1 MGIITAAA
9 LSAKINQARLERKAA
24 NIGCGQGLVMRVSVS
39 GKCTFLARAK
49 QKDGKLTNLVVGD
62 YPKISLSS
70 AREKAKALIEQTAGN
85 KSTGKMFKEF
95 ADERLG
101 DIRTRGKNDKRFYT
115 VRAFRKALEP
125 LDNFR
130 LDEIT
135 TQQAIAV
142 IGALNCSES
151 KKHHTAKFLNQLYNE
166 AMQLGLTNSNPFIF
180 LTRNFK
186 RPKSEGYA
194 WVRLENLQS
203 AFWQPLINVPDF
215 CKLGYLLIAFS
226 GLRLGSAAA
235 LRWDWINDG
244 VITVPGEAMKMGQDF
259 RLPITP
265 HLQRVLEHFKQ
276 DFGYQSDYVIY
287 HWSPSAHKINTF
299 ESMPFRHLQGPV
311 TANCHGTCTIHGL
324 RKTLRT
330 WLAESGINFEVA
342 EACLAHE
349 EKSAVVRAYQKYDFL
364 DERREVMTKW
374 GDALIDTLP
383 DEFKRL
389 VK

>member
-1 MGIITAAA
+1 MGLITAAA
-9 LSAKINQARLERKAA
+9 LSSKVNQARLAHKAA
-24 NIGCGQGLVMRVSVS
+24 NIGCGQGLVLRVSTS
-39 GKCTFLARAK
+39 GRCTFLARAK
-49 QKDGKLTNLVVGD
+49 QRDGKLTNKVIGE

-70 AREKAKALIEQTAGN
+70 AREKAKALIEETSSNNSSA
-85 KSTGKMFKEF
+85 KFFKDF
-95 ADERLG
+95 AEERLE
-101 DIRTRGKNDKRFYT
+101 DIRTRGKNDKRFMT
-115 VRAFRKALEP
+115 VRAFVKALEP
-125 LDNFR
+125 LNRFR

-166 AMQLGLTNSNPFIF
+166 AMQLGLINSNPFIF

-194 WVRLENLQS
+194 WARLENLQA

-215 CKLGYLLIAFS
+215 CKLVYLLIAFS
-226 GLRLGSAAA
+226 GLRLGSATA

-276 DFGYQSDYVIY
+276 DFGYKSDYVIY
-287 HWSPSAHKINTF
+287 HWSPSGYKVNTF

-311 TANCHGTCTIHGL
+311 TANCHGNCTIHGL

-349 EKSAVVRAYQKYDFL
+349 EKSAVVRAYQKYDYF
-364 DERREVMTKW
+364 DERMAVMTQW
-374 GDALIDTLP
+374 GGALIETLP
-383 DEFKRL
+383 KEFKKL
-389 VK
+389 MA